1 MSERTEVEVLLPL
14 NRPPANE
21 LERRQ
26 IIKDAFASARD
37 LVKPGRVLGLIGV
50 VRCEHALTGEPAL
63 KVRFAVEAP
72 ESIQPKRRTVVT
84 R

>member
-14 NRPPANE
+14 ARAPRNE
-21 LERRQ
+21 LERKQLIRT
-26 IIKDAFASARD
+26 AFDSAAE
-37 LVKPGRVLGLIGV
+37 LVKPGRVLGLVGMTSAV
-50 VRCEHALTGEPAL
+50 NVTTGGPAL

-72 ESIQPKRRTVVT
+72 EAIQPQRRLTVT

>member
-1 MSERTEVEVLLPL
+1 MSERTEVEVLMPL

-21 LERRQ
+21 IERRQ
-26 IIKDAFASARD
+26 IIRDAFASARA
-37 LVKPGRVLGLIGV
+37 LVKPGRVLGLTSV
-50 VRCEHALTGEPAL
+50 ARCEHQLTGAPAL

-72 ESIQPKRRTVVT
+72 ESIQPATRTVVT

>member
-14 NRPPANE
+14 ARAPKND
-21 LERRQ
+21 LERREL
-26 IIKDAFASARD
+26 IRTAFQSASD
-37 LVKPGRVLGLIGV
+37 LVKPGRVLGLVGMTSAV
-50 VRCEHALTGEPAL
+50 NQETGGPVL

-72 ESIQPKRRTVVT
+72 EAMQPQRRLTVT